1 MHAHIVVLGCF
12 VVVVVVGIGSLS
24 RAVIWCLTILV
35 VCCVMRAMWCRV
47 SVEKESYVWSQAW
60 SWW

>member
-47 SVEKESYVWSQAW
+47 SVE
-60 SWW
+60 